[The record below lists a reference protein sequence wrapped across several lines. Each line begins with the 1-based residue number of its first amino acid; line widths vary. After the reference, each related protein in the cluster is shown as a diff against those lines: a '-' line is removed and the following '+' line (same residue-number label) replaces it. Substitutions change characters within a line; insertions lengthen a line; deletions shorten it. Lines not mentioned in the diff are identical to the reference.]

1 MFQNNKNFKP
11 YQLKNLK
18 NIKKKSYKRKF
29 QNFDRADPY
38 LTSFG
43 SVKKGKKDL
52 DGTSGDIEEEDYFN
66 TDKLLNIDMEVNN
79 LDDLIKLAKTY
90 DPFSEDRYV
99 INLQKLYNCL
109 PILERLNAMVGMT
122 TIKKNIVNLFFFYLQ
137 NFVKDDKGKNMKNTV
152 IEGPPGSG
160 KTVVASILGELYYH
174 LGLVKNKTFI
184 KVKITDLIGK
194 YVGHTEDK
202 VEKLFESAKGGV
214 IFFDEAY
221 TLGNKDRP
229 TSFSKVAF
237 DIINKKLTED
247 DVAFI
252 IAGYKQQ
259 LQESFFSNN
268 PGLYRRFPFRFSTDK
283 YEPGDLK
290 LIFEKMVKD
299 DKWNISRKKPLK
311 LSFFKKNYEY
321 FPFSGGDM
329 ENLWHFTK
337 IVHARRVFGK
347 DIKLRKII
355 TNKDIENAFVLFS
368 DNEEVKKRNNRVK
381 FDYLSLYT

>member
-11 YQLKNLK
+11 YTLNNLK
-18 NIKKKSYKRKF
+18 KIRGRNYKRKTGF
-29 QNFDRADPY
+29 FDRDDPY
-38 LTSFG
+38 ITNFG
-43 SVKKGKKDL
+43 GIEKKVKKD
-52 DGTSGDIEEEDYFN
+52 DEDFEEEDYFN
-66 TDKLLNIDMEVNN
+66 TDKLLNIDMEIHN
-79 LDDLIKLAKTY
+79 LDDLIKLAKSY
-90 DPFSEDRYV
+90 DPNSNERYV
-99 INLQKLYNCL
+99 INLRQLNNCL
-109 PILERLNAMVGMT
+109 PILEKLNAMIGMK
-122 TIKKNIVNLFFFYLQ
+122 TIKRNIVNLFFFYLQ
-137 NFVKDDKGKNMKNTV
+137 NFVKDEKGKNMKNTV

-160 KTVVASILGELYYH
+160 KTEVAKILGELYYH

-221 TLGNKDRP
+221 TLGNKDKP

-283 YEPGDLK
+283 YEPNDLK
-290 LIFEKMVKD
+290 LIFEKMVRD
-299 DKWNISRKKPLK
+299 DKWSISNEESLK
-311 LSFFKKNYEY
+311 LNFFEKKFEY

-347 DIKLRKII
+347 DISIRKIV
-355 TNKDIENAFVLFS
+355 TNEDIENAFILFS
-368 DNEEVKKRNNRVK
+368 SNEEVKKRSNKVK

>member
-1 MFQNNKNFKP
+1 
-11 YQLKNLK
+11 
-18 NIKKKSYKRKF
+18 
-29 QNFDRADPY
+29 
-38 LTSFG
+38 
-43 SVKKGKKDL
+43 
-52 DGTSGDIEEEDYFN
+52 
-66 TDKLLNIDMEVNN
+66 MEVNN

-109 PILERLNAMVGMT
+109 PILERLNAMIGMT

-202 VEKLFESAKGGV
+202 VEKLFENAKGGV

-283 YEPGDLK
+283 YEPEDLK
-290 LIFEKMVKD
+290 LIFMKMVRD
-299 DKWNISRKKPLK
+299 DKWDISKEKPLK

-368 DNEEVKKRNNRVK
+368 DNDEVKKRNNKVK